1 MLFCFKAFDPRYGD
15 GGDFRHSGPRQQ
27 LEQWAEKEHR
37 NLVRAYR
44 SKVPVPKPLLQ
55 KDNVLF
61 MRFLGDEGWPAPQL
75 RELDIKKGSKKWTAL
90 YEQTMKA
97 MQLLYCN
104 ARLVHG
110 DLSEYNIMVCPKR
123 FLKRVEGEAEICIGD
138 EDEKLPQQ
146 KNAKP
151 EGDQNMACEEES
163 EDLKPAAVT
172 NTQQAQSTAEATKP
186 QSREGN
192 KPQAA
197 TPEANDDS
205 LHIALIDF
213 GQAVD
218 WRHPG
223 SEEMLTRDVT
233 RVKEFFDRMGITTI
247 AVEAAMAYVQT
258 KDAALR

>member
-1 MLFCFKAFDPRYGD
+1 
-15 GGDFRHSGPRQQ
+15 
-27 LEQWAEKEHR
+27 
-37 NLVRAYR
+37 
-44 SKVPVPKPLLQ
+44 LQ

-61 MRFLGDEGWPAPQL
+61 MRFLGEEGWPAPQL

-90 YEQTMKA
+90 YDQTMEA
-97 MQLLYCN
+97 MQLLYCD

-123 FLKRVEGEAEICIGD
+123 FLKRVEGEAEACMDD
-138 EDEKLPQQ
+138 EDKTPPVQV
-146 KNAKP
+146 NAKAPPQGDQKMAAVEEP
-151 EGDQNMACEEES
+151 EG
-163 EDLKPAAVT
+163 LKPAAAT
-172 NTQQAQSTAEATKP
+172 SSQPGQSTAEVTKP
-186 QSREGN
+186 L
-192 KPQAA
+192 AA
-197 TPEANDDS
+197 TPEADDDS

-223 SEEMLTRDVT
+223 SEDFLKRDVT

-258 KDAALR
+258 KGAALR